1 MTDRKVKYTQDN
13 FPDIFE
19 SYKDKIYLLVH
30 RMTADKEVAEDI
42 TQETFIKCYENL
54 DKFRGESHIY
64 TWLYAVAK
72 NNSLRFL
79 EKQKKTSAQELEQL
93 LSIASDSKT
102 DIFDENE
109 KSNYINQVKEGCLL
123 GLLKTLSF
131 NQRIA
136 FILNVLQNRSIE
148 ETAQVIDKTE
158 SATRTLVHRAR
169 KNIKDFLCK
178 NCSLYNEKN
187 SCKCENMINF
197 SLKQGWIKYDDK
209 YSFNLSEKIGDEIK
223 DSKKIFE
230 LYASLPE
237 HKLSE
242 RASDKIK
249 NKDFLIFSDK
259 KVK

>member
-1 MTDRKVKYTQDN
+1 MTNRKEKYTQND
-13 FPDIFE
+13 FLDIFE
-19 SYKDKIYLLVH
+19 TYKDKIYLLVH
-30 RMTADKEVAEDI
+30 RMTADKDVAEDI

-54 DKFRGESHIY
+54 DNFRGESHIY
-64 TWLYAVAK
+64 SWLYTIAK

-79 EKQKKTSAQELEQL
+79 EKQKKTTSHELEQL
-93 LSIASDSKT
+93 LSIASDSQT
-102 DIFDENE
+102 DSLDETE

-136 FILNVLQNRSIE
+136 FIMNVLQNRSIE
-148 ETAQVIDKTE
+148 ETSHVIDKSE

-178 NCSLYNEKN
+178 NCSLYNKKN

-209 YSFNLSEKIGDEIK
+209 YSLDLSEKIGDEIN
-223 DSKKIFE
+223 DSQKIFE
-230 LYASLPE
+230 IYSSLPE
-237 HKLSE
+237 HKLPKN
-242 RASDKIK
+242 ASDKIK
-249 NKDFLIFSDK
+249 NTDFLIFSNK